1 MFQKFIEQYQ
11 VNKVFSHQEIGNNC
25 SFQRDKVIASL
36 FEKNGV
42 DWKEFQCNGV
52 IRKLKNR
59 SDWEKRWRKFMLE
72 KPCLVELNT
81 LHYFNLPTDFLRDEV
96 GANLSKDITE
106 INPNFQ
112 QGGES
117 LAWRYLSS
125 FLKKRYVNY
134 SKHISKP
141 LLSRK
146 GCSRLSPYL
155 AYGNISMRM
164 VYQTTLRHYE
174 QSKNKRALSNFISR
188 LHWHCHFIQKF
199 ETDCSYATHCI
210 NKAYEELQYPSN
222 EELIMAWKEG
232 KTGFPLVDANMRCLK
247 ETGWINFRMRALLVS
262 FFCHH
267 LLQNWKDGVS
277 HLANLFLDFEPGIH
291 YPQFQM
297 QAGTTGVNTIR
308 VYNPIHNSYKHDP
321 DAIFIKTWLP
331 ELAHLPLSYIHEPW
345 KIDAVT
351 AQACQFE
358 LGVTYPSPIIDPK
371 KSLREERKFL
381 WDLKKSKK
389 AKEEGQLIL
398 QKLVRPSA
406 AREKIEKRQT
416 QSKRKQQID
425 PKQGQLPLL

>member
-1 MFQKFIEQYQ
+1 
-11 VNKVFSHQEIGNNC
+11 
-25 SFQRDKVIASL
+25 
-36 FEKNGV
+36 
-42 DWKEFQCNGV
+42 
-52 IRKLKNR
+52 
-59 SDWEKRWRKFMLE
+59 
-72 KPCLVELNT
+72 
-81 LHYFNLPTDFLRDEV
+81 
-96 GANLSKDITE
+96 
-106 INPNFQ
+106 
-112 QGGES
+112 
-117 LAWRYLSS
+117 
-125 FLKKRYVNY
+125 
-134 SKHISKP
+134 
-141 LLSRK
+141 
-146 GCSRLSPYL
+146 
-155 AYGNISMRM
+155 
-164 VYQTTLRHYE
+164 
-174 QSKNKRALSNFISR
+174 
-188 LHWHCHFIQKF
+188 
-199 ETDCSYATHCI
+199 
-210 NKAYEELQYPSN
+210 
-222 EELIMAWKEG
+222 MAWKEG

-308 VYNPIHNSYKHDP
+308 VYNPIHNSYKQDP